1 MKNKQKKGI
10 KNQSLLIFYS
20 LHSYKWGS
28 KRTEELFN
36 SERTAKRP
44 SVKYVNWIL
53 NRQQYWKEKLKYW
66 IDDAQKLAENWE
78 GKKDVLIDY

>member
-28 KRTEELFN
+28 KKTEQLFN
-36 SERTAKRP
+36 TEKRANIR
-44 SVKYVNWIL
+44 SIRYVNWIL
-53 NRQQYWKEKLKYW
+53 NRQQYWKDKL
-66 IDDAQKLAENWE
+66 ET
-78 GKKDVLIDY
+78 

>member
-10 KNQSLLIFYS
+10 KNQSLLILYS

-36 SERTAKRP
+36 SEKRAFRP
-44 SVKYVNWIL
+44 SIKYVNWIL
-53 NRQQYWKEKLKYW
+53 NRQQYWKDKLETWTNNTNKSAKKSEK
-66 IDDAQKLAENWE
+66 
-78 GKKDVLIDY
+78 